1 MILDITSYIE
11 SLQDGPG
18 AGGYVDAGLIIK
30 LGQTEEAAT
39 RSFYTKK
46 FLLEVQ
52 NTFPETLRRGS
63 LGLFIAR

>member
-11 SLQDGPG
+11 SLRDGPG

-52 NTFPETLRRGS
+52 NTFS
-63 LGLFIAR
+63 